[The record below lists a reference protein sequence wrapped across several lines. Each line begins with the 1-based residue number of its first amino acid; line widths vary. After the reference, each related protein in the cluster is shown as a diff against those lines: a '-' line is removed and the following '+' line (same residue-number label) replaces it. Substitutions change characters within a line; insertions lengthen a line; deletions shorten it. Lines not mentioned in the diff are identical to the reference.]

1 MSPRAACRLESLG
14 FTHVFDYVAGKA
26 DWFASGLPRAGREA
40 SRPRAGD
47 IARRDVPTCSLAD
60 RIGDVQK
67 RLQATGW
74 TLCIVV
80 NESGVV
86 LGRLRQKTLA
96 ADPESFV
103 ETVMES
109 GPSTIRPDVL
119 LESIT
124 ERMRE
129 RRVDSTVVTTSDG
142 RLVGI
147 LYRGDAE
154 QHLHNSHLRTEAQ
167 P

>member
-14 FTHVFDYVAGKA
+14 FTQVFDYVAGKA

-47 IARRDVPTCSLAD
+47 IARRDVPTCSLAH
-60 RIGDVQK
+60 RVGDVQK
-67 RLQATGW
+67 RVQAAGW

-86 LGRLRQKTLA
+86 LGRLRQQALTSN
-96 ADPESFV
+96 PEAIV

-129 RRVDSTVVTTSDG
+129 RKVDSTVVTTSDG

-147 LYRGDAE
+147 LYRHDAE
-154 QHLHNSHLRTEAQ
+154 RQLDDVQAM
-167 P
+167 

>member
-1 MSPRAACRLESLG
+1 MPTCRL
-14 FTHVFDYVAGKA
+14 T
-26 DWFASGLPRAGREA
+26 
-40 SRPRAGD
+40 
-47 IARRDVPTCSLAD
+47 D

-67 RLQATGW
+67 RVQAAGW

-80 NESGVV
+80 SDSGVV

-96 ADPESFV
+96 ADPESIV

-119 LESIT
+119 LESIM
-124 ERMRE
+124 ERMRK
-129 RRVDSTVVTTSDG
+129 RNVDNTVVTTSDG

-154 QHLHNSHLRTEAQ
+154 QYLDNFDPRTKAQ